1 MMIIQISKNR
11 QQAIEPYAKKF
22 NVTTRYFLSDQ
33 NVHSETEIT
42 DATATTPAGLRR
54 LRLGWRTDELD
65 ELVALADLAYTKT
78 IKDKVKRKR
87 EEEKQASRSVYSL
100 ENVPA
105 EDQTPPVGFPRVL
118 VKETY
123 LMDELDEIV
132 VDGLALS
139 DEKVHIKELIDV
151 LKQKLSK
158 GVTMNIA

>member
-1 MMIIQISKNR
+1 MMIIQISKNC

-22 NVTTRYFLSDQ
+22 NATTRYFLSDP
-33 NVHSETEIT
+33 NVHSETEMT

-87 EEEKQASRSVYSL
+87 EEEKQASRSVYLS
-100 ENVPA
+100 EKVPA

-123 LMDELDEIV
+123 LMEELDEIV
-132 VDGLALS
+132 VDGLELS
-139 DEKVHIKELIDV
+139 DKKLISKNSLISSSRSLVKESL
-151 LKQKLSK
+151 
-158 GVTMNIA
+158 